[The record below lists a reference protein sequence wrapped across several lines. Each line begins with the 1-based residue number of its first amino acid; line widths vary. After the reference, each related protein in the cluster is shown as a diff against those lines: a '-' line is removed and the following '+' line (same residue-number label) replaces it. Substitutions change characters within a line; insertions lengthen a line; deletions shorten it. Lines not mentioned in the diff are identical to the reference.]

1 MGFSLRLPT
10 SASPLVWWTGC
21 ETPVGLESRSP
32 LPAFKNLGRGV
43 F

>member
-1 MGFSLRLPT
+1 MSKGQLTGFTLHGSVNGIVRIQ
-10 SASPLVWWTGC
+10 
-21 ETPVGLESRSP
+21 SRSA

>member
-1 MGFSLRLPT
+1 MGSARRLFTTCPVC
-10 SASPLVWWTGC
+10 SASCVALAS
-21 ETPVGLESRSP
+21 LEASSL

>member
-1 MGFSLRLPT
+1 MGSALKPHPPAGRLLWRDRFEAPIG
-10 SASPLVWWTGC
+10 V
-21 ETPVGLESRSP
+21 ESRSP

>member
-1 MGFSLRLPT
+1 MVSTF
-10 SASPLVWWTGC
+10 
-21 ETPVGLESRSP
+21 GLFARSRVRRPRGNAPAGAQSRSP

>member
-1 MGFSLRLPT
+1 MGVAFSLNT
-10 SASPLVWWTGC
+10 SVLLRNTGVDALTC
-21 ETPVGLESRSP
+21 VESRSP

>member
-1 MGFSLRLPT
+1 MGCPLDPHPPAGRRLWRDRGEAPRG
-10 SASPLVWWTGC
+10 V
-21 ETPVGLESRSP
+21 ESRSP

>member
-1 MGFSLRLPT
+1 MGLVLHTPIVQATRRISYQVPSLAKT
-10 SASPLVWWTGC
+10 
-21 ETPVGLESRSP
+21 RSG

>member
-1 MGFSLRLPT
+1 MGVVLNPHPPSSRLSWHARVEVPT
-10 SASPLVWWTGC
+10 AV
-21 ETPVGLESRSP
+21 ESRSP

>member
-1 MGFSLRLPT
+1 MGFALCPCTFPVSWHVRVDAL
-10 SASPLVWWTGC
+10 
-21 ETPVGLESRSP
+21 TPVESRSP

>member
-1 MGFSLRLPT
+1 MGFALHLHTGPSLW
-10 SASPLVWWTGC
+10 SAGFDAVTC
-21 ETPVGLESRSP
+21 VESRSP